1 MLQYCKSCKRVVTLE
16 MSCSWVNNRKRKDE
30 ELDQFK
36 YRPLRWELRQQFP
49 GYKVKQYNMPLGG
62 VVTGAGCHDE
72 KARARQKHRRT
83 AKDADGS
90 ALGHVEHRPD
100 LQGCSLNKK

>member
-1 MLQYCKSCKRVVTLE
+1 MKSLTI
-16 MSCSWVNNRKRKDE
+16 
-30 ELDQFK
+30 K
-36 YRPLRWELRQQFP
+36 YRPLCWEPRQQFP

-62 VVTGAGCHDE
+62 GGVVTGAGCHDE
-72 KARARQKHRRT
+72 KACARHRRT

-100 LQGCSLNKK
+100 LQGCSLN